1 MTGCTPS
8 PLFFPSCSHKRDQKW
23 VSRRWEWRGV
33 GEPQNAEGPVLRA
46 EDTDAHFYVS
56 RVSVYTGAEMTR
68 HQHPRKYSQGTPRF
82 SPNGR
87 VADDSQ
93 NGLISDV
100 WDQLRIC
107 LFKSNFK
114 Y

>member
-1 MTGCTPS
+1 MGQLGRLGLASFDPGAMVTGVRS
-8 PLFFPSCSHKRDQKW
+8 
-23 VSRRWEWRGV
+23 
-33 GEPQNAEGPVLRA
+33 
-46 EDTDAHFYVS
+46 
-56 RVSVYTGAEMTR
+56 
-68 HQHPRKYSQGTPRF
+68 SQGKANQVLT
-82 SPNGR
+82 SPFR
-87 VADDSQ
+87 RAADNSQ